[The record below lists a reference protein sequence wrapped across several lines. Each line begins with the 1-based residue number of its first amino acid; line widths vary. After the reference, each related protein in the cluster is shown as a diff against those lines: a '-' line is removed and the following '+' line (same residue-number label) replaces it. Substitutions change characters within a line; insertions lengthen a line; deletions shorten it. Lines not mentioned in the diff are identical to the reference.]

1 MKDKELMLLMHKRAE
16 HAEMANAGPVNT
28 WSATHLPFY
37 VEGRKN
43 KNEDIPFRAD
53 YGGSGLQ
60 NKI

>member
-1 MKDKELMLLMHKRAE
+1 MKDKELMFLMHKRAE

-28 WSATHLPFY
+28 WSATHPPYY

-43 KNEDIPFRAD
+43 KNENIPIRTD
-53 YGGSGLQ
+53 NGYPGLQ